1 MGPGGQDMRL
11 KSYFTPTVEAAL
23 RMARAELGENAMLV
37 QSRKASAEAQHLG
50 SYEVVFAVDEGGA
63 RRPVPGRPPGPGD
76 SPAAVEIL
84 TRQVM
89 QLRRQVERLADTLNS
104 PPTGA
109 GTAGQRL
116 ADPAGEDLYREL
128 VRADVAPDLARRLAE
143 RAAGE
148 DPACPASRHVLA
160 RALET
165 LVSISPRLG
174 APRKD
179 AERARVAALVGPAG
193 AGKTSMLIKLA
204 ARYGLGAR
212 RSCQLLSADTSRIGA
227 AEELRSYAAI
237 LGVGCEIHETV
248 RALEHGIE
256 ECRRKHLILIDTPG
270 FGGKDLGPGQEL
282 AEFLASQPEIDVH
295 LVLPATAR
303 AADLKRML
311 ERFAAFEPD
320 QLIFTRLDECTTSG
334 GLLTAAAES
343 GLPISFLSDGQT
355 IPDDFAEASALR
367 LAGALLPPGPDAGVW
382 DGAQAAGSASAAWAA
397 APGAGPLAWTPAT
410 V

>member
-1 MGPGGQDMRL
+1 MRL

-50 SYEVVFAVDEGGA
+50 TYEVVFAVEEGA
-63 RRPVPGRPPGPGD
+63 PRRPASGRSPGPGD
-76 SPAAVEIL
+76 PQAAVEFL
-84 TRQVM
+84 GCQVQ

-104 PPTGA
+104 PATG
-109 GTAGQRL
+109 GGSAGQPM
-116 ADPAGEDLYREL
+116 AEPAVEELYRAL
-128 VRADVAPDLARRLAE
+128 VRADLAPDLARHLAE
-143 RAAGE
+143 RAAGDE
-148 DPACPASRHVLA
+148 PAGSASRHVLA
-160 RALET
+160 RALEA
-165 LVSISPRLG
+165 LVRISPQLG
-174 APRKD
+174 APRKGAD
-179 AERARVAALVGPAG
+179 RPRVAALVGPAG
-193 AGKTSMLIKLA
+193 AGKTSMLVKLA
-204 ARYGLGAR
+204 ARYGLEAR
-212 RSCQLLSADTSRIGA
+212 RSCQLLSADTIRIGA
-227 AEELRSYAAI
+227 AEQLRCYAAI

-256 ECRRKHLILIDTPG
+256 EYRRKQLILIDTPG

-303 AADLKRML
+303 AADLQRML
-311 ERFAAFEPD
+311 ERFSAFEPD
-320 QLIFTRLDECTTSG
+320 KLVFTRLDECTTAG
-334 GLLTAAAES
+334 ALLTAAGEA

-367 LAGALLPPGPDAGVW
+367 LAEALLPPGPDAGV
-382 DGAQAAGSASAAWAA
+382 GSSLRAAGPGGAACAVA
-397 APGAGPLAWTPAT
+397 APGPAAWTLAA